1 MKWSGA
7 PLLASL
13 AVAAAWL
20 MAAGCTASKHAAGE
34 PVPAPRGA
42 TVDASYDWRGQVTV
56 PFDTL
61 FKSSPVPLH
70 EVLLF
75 QDAAPGV
82 ATAGAAAPGAAP
94 GSAADAESKD
104 CYAIDGTPPRLVG
117 QTPDT
122 YLLCFDHDRL
132 NRIESSVHL
141 APETAAQVFAQA
153 CASWQT
159 DVPLAQAAAGVC
171 EGRSGTTTI
180 TAHLQSA
187 PGEPS
192 TFSLVLSNANP
203 VP

>member
-1 MKWSGA
+1 MAVAPRLVTLRAPRLPA
-7 PLLASL
+7 PLAALAAL
-13 AVAAAWL
+13 VL
-20 MAAGCTASKHAAGE
+20 AGCTGNQSARA
-34 PVPAPRGA
+34 PVPAPPRGPA
-42 TVDASYDWRGQVTV
+42 VDASYDWRGQVTV
-56 PFDTL
+56 PFGVL

-75 QDAAPGV
+75 NDGS
-82 ATAGAAAPGAAP
+82 GAAAPGAAR
-94 GSAADAESKD
+94 GAADAEMRD

-117 QTPDT
+117 HTPDA

-132 NRIESSVHL
+132 NRIESSVRL
-141 APETAAQVFAQA
+141 APETAAQVFAAA
-153 CASWQT
+153 CASWRT

-171 EGRSGTTTI
+171 EGQSGTTTF
-180 TAHLQSA
+180 TAHLVSA